1 MLTASRYVDGTIVD
15 LSLAWT
21 IPHIFVPEAGLRPA
35 WTFMSMAAYDLWSF
49 QTYIID
55 VWNAADREECPEL
68 PAYICPVRAY
78 PADGIY
84 NRLRPLVHRQRPF
97 LPIINREM
105 DIIDLTGLPPHDPA
119 DFDRR
124 KTRLMASKKRETAGG
139 RHLNVPRSW
148 NLELGRIPLNSRLG
162 LSPSIARHHSYDHG

>member
-1 MLTASRYVDGTIVD
+1 
-15 LSLAWT
+15 
-21 IPHIFVPEAGLRPA
+21 
-35 WTFMSMAAYDLWSF
+35 MSMAAYDLWSF

-105 DIIDLTGLPPHDPA
+105 DIIDLTELPPHDPA
-119 DFDRR
+119 DFDWR
-124 KTRLMASKKRETAGG
+124 KTRLLASKKRETGASTTKSPKRVENEAAKTTKSVKASAEKVTKRIFGSRTRTRRG
-139 RHLNVPRSW
+139 RAAPKRVKK
-148 NLELGRIPLNSRLG
+148 LES
-162 LSPSIARHHSYDHG
+162 

>member
-21 IPHIFVPEAGLRPA
+21 IPHIFGPEAGLRPA

-68 PAYICPVRAY
+68 PHTY
-78 PADGIY
+78 
-84 NRLRPLVHRQRPF
+84 
-97 LPIINREM
+97 
-105 DIIDLTGLPPHDPA
+105 
-119 DFDRR
+119 
-124 KTRLMASKKRETAGG
+124 
-139 RHLNVPRSW
+139 VPS
-148 NLELGRIPLNSRLG
+148 GRIRPTGSTIG
-162 LSPSIARHHSYDHG
+162 YDHSSTASGHSCP